1 MSLVLTVFVPEGIVI
16 AGDSRLSLTY
26 STKEEQSQKEY
37 HHIITASDSND
48 KIFLIHDKFGLG
60 IFGAAD
66 IKGMPIA
73 GFINRF
79 IEEKVTSSTEINQ
92 IPQLL
97 LDFFG
102 QPYNFPAI
110 VFYIAGYKIENGVST
125 QQVYILNVATKQIN
139 QVNTLENP
147 FGANWGGE
155 TEVMSRLLSPVKLK
169 QGDQW
174 KELQGAPLPFNF
186 FTLQDAIDFA
196 IYAVRTTIESFRF
209 QQRPKTV
216 GGAIDIL
223 VLKPGERPFWV
234 AKKKYNAD
242 S

>member
-1 MSLVLTVFVPEGIVI
+1 MSLVVTVFVPEGIVI

-26 STKEEQSQKEY
+26 PTKDEVTQKEFF
-37 HHIITASDSND
+37 HTITASDSND
-48 KIFLIHDKFGLG
+48 KVFLVKDKFGLG
-60 IFGAAD
+60 TFGAAD

-79 IEEKVTSSTEINQ
+79 VEEKVTDATEVDQ

-102 QPYNFPAI
+102 QPYNFPA
-110 VFYIAGYKIENGVST
+110 VSFFVAGYKIENAVSN
-125 QQVYILNVATKQIN
+125 QHVHFLNVASKQIN
-139 QVNTLENP
+139 RVNTTANP
-147 FGANWGGE
+147 SGANWGGE

-174 KELQGAPLPFNF
+174 NELNAAPLPFNF
-186 FTLQDAIDFA
+186 FTLQDAIDFSV
-196 IYAVRTTIESFRF
+196 YAVRTTIESFRF
-209 QQRPKTV
+209 QQRLKTV

-223 VLKPGERPFWV
+223 LLKPGEKPFWV
-234 AKKKYNAD
+234 AKKKYKAD
-242 S
+242 

>member
-1 MSLVLTVFVPEGIVI
+1 MSLVITVFVPEGIVI

-26 STKEEQSQKEY
+26 STKDEKTQKEFF
-37 HHIITASDSND
+37 HTITASDSND
-48 KIFLIHDKFGLG
+48 KVFLVKDKFGLG
-60 IFGAAD
+60 TFGTAD

-79 IEEKVTSSTEINQ
+79 VEEKVTDTTEVDQ

-102 QPYNFPAI
+102 QPYGFPD
-110 VFYIAGYKIENGVST
+110 VSFYVAGYKIENGMST
-125 QQVYILNVATKQIN
+125 EHVHFLNVASKEIN
-139 QVNTLENP
+139 RINTSENP
-147 FGANWGGE
+147 CGANWGGE
-155 TEVMSRLLSPVKLK
+155 IEMMSRLLSPVKLK

-174 KELQGAPLPFNF
+174 NELKAAPLPFNF

-196 IYAVRTTIESFRF
+196 IYAVRTTIESIRF

-223 VLKPGERPFWV
+223 VLKAGEKPFWV
-234 AKKKYNAD
+234 AKKKYKTE
-242 S
+242 

>member
-1 MSLVLTVFVPEGIVI
+1 MSLVITVFVPEGIVI
-16 AGDSRLSLTY
+16 AGDSRLSVTY
-26 STKEEQSQKEY
+26 PTKDESTQKEFL
-37 HHIITASDSND
+37 HTITASDSND
-48 KIFLIHDKFGLG
+48 KVFLVKDKFGLG
-60 IFGAAD
+60 TFGAAD
-66 IKGMPIA
+66 IKGMPVA

-79 IEEKVTSSTEINQ
+79 VEEKVSDTTEVDQ

-102 QPYNFPAI
+102 QQYNFPN
-110 VFYIAGYKIENGVST
+110 VSFYVVGYKIESGVSV
-125 QQVYILNVATKQIN
+125 QHVYFLNIATKTTNRIN
-139 QVNTLENP
+139 TAGNP

-155 TEVMSRLLSPVKLK
+155 IEVMSRLLSPVKFK

-174 KELQGAPLPFNF
+174 NELEAAPILFNF

-209 QQRPKTV
+209 QRRPKTV

-223 VLKPGERPFWV
+223 VLKPGEKPFWV
-234 AKKKYNAD
+234 AKKEYKAD
-242 S
+242 

>member
-1 MSLVLTVFVPEGIVI
+1 MSLVVTVFVPEGIVI

-26 STKEEQSQKEY
+26 PTKDQATQKEFL
-37 HHIITASDSND
+37 HTITASDSND
-48 KIFLIHDKFGLG
+48 KVFLVKDRFGLG
-60 IFGAAD
+60 TFGAAD

-79 IEEKVTSSTEINQ
+79 VEEKVTDGTEIDQ
-92 IPQLL
+92 MPQLL

-102 QPYNFPAI
+102 EPYKFPA
-110 VFYIAGYKIENGVST
+110 VSFYIAGYKVENGVST
-125 QQVYILNVATKQIN
+125 QHVHFLNIASKSTNRIN
-139 QVNTLENP
+139 TAENP

-155 TEVMSRLLSPVKLK
+155 IEIMARLLSTIKLK
-169 QGDQW
+169 QGDNW
-174 KELQGAPLPFNF
+174 NELNAAPIPFNF
-186 FTLQDAIDFA
+186 FTLQDAIDFS

-223 VLKPGERPFWV
+223 VLKPGEKPFWV
-234 AKKKYNAD
+234 AKKKYKAE
-242 S
+242 